1 MKLYFILLN
10 EKKRVSGVLSPDNGS
25 EPSLMM
31 YNYIRQLMV
40 FDLQR
45 KLLKQLFNINDDFT
59 FVIVY

>member
-1 MKLYFILLN
+1 M

-25 EPSLMM
+25 KPSLMM
-31 YNYIRQLMV
+31 YNYICQLMV

-45 KLLKQLFNINDDFT
+45 KLLKQLFNINKDFT